1 MITIMMMI
9 RILMITMMVT
19 MMMTMMMMMTLR
31 HLNLILVGSVDH
43 VDDGVDSPA
52 VTFPHRSE
60 PALYQPS
67 PQKHHFANNNR
78 SFRCIII
85 ITNDENGPWLATDVP
100 KLDGDVAL
108 ADLSHVEPNCRNL
121 MTVDYTSSSFW

>member
-1 MITIMMMI
+1 
-9 RILMITMMVT
+9 MITMMVT